1 MGSYLDYLVGSTV
14 KNAIQVHDYHQL
26 FFEEG
31 AILNVYND
39 FEVSGDGRVSS
50 LEGAK
55 VEEVEDTEVAAT
67 LRFSGDKSLR
77 IDLRDAAYSGPEALA
92 LRMPGKPVV
101 VWN

>member
-1 MGSYLDYLVGSTV
+1 MGSCLDHLVGSTV
-14 KNAIQVHDYHQL
+14 KNAIRVHDYHQL

-39 FEVSGDGRVSS
+39 FEVSGGEGVGS

-55 VEEVEDTEVAAT
+55 VEGVEDTEDAAA
-67 LRFSGDKSLR
+67 LRFSGEKSLR